1 MSPFHNQCSAKSW
14 SFVVVPSAK
23 QIRLFP
29 QFPLN
34 YLKLQMPGRE
44 GTKPRGSGGQ
54 LRIGDQV
61 LVPRLRNGG
70 VQVPALGSSLCSGI
84 NKPLVQVGGM
94 EVTELWVL
102 SIAWNQGSILGGF
115 CFGFF

>member
-1 MSPFHNQCSAKSW
+1 MKGRHETPRITRPITN
-14 SFVVVPSAK
+14 
-23 QIRLFP
+23 R
-29 QFPLN
+29 
-34 YLKLQMPGRE
+34 YLCG
-44 GTKPRGSGGQ
+44 
-54 LRIGDQV
+54 QV

-102 SIAWNQGSILGGF
+102 SIAWNQGSVLGGF
-115 CFGFF
+115 SFVFFFNL